1 MKILGKFP
9 STRLRRVR
17 NSDWVRR
24 LVSEN
29 NLSTNDL
36 ILPIFIKEG
45 NNKIEK
51 IKSMPGVYRYTI
63 DKLPFILDKVE
74 KLKIPMVALFP
85 YTPDKKKD
93 KFGSESLNENNI
105 ICKAIRF
112 IKKRYKKFGI
122 MTDVALDPYTSHGHD
137 GIIIDGNR

>member
-29 NLSTNDL
+29 NISVNDL
-36 ILPIFIKEG
+36 ILPVFIRDG
-45 NNKIEK
+45 RNKVEK
-51 IKSMPGVYRYTI
+51 IKSMPGVYRYSI
-63 DKLPFILDKVE
+63 DKLSRVLNKAV

-85 YTPDKKKD
+85 YTPEKKK
-93 KFGSESLNENNI
+93 G
-105 ICKAIRF
+105 
-112 IKKRYKKFGI
+112 
-122 MTDVALDPYTSHGHD
+122 
-137 GIIIDGNR
+137 